1 MGDYEKFIATKSES
15 REFGGLDVGELPNGI
30 FPHQADL
37 VKWALN
43 KGRSAIFA
51 DTGLGKT
58 LMELAWAQRVS
69 QEGRVLILAPL
80 AVAQQ
85 IKREGDR
92 FGIDCEYARADD
104 PSRLI
109 TITNYEMID
118 RFDVSKFAGIVL
130 DESSILKSFNG
141 KTRTMLIESF
151 ANTPYRLAATATPA
165 PNDHTELGN
174 HSEFLGV
181 KTRTE
186 MLAEYFVHDGG
197 STQNWRVKG
206 HAIGAFWKWVATW
219 GAVVSSPADLGHDES
234 MYVLPPLNMHDVII
248 NIDNHD
254 MRATGML
261 FPDDARTLNEQRAVR
276 RETVGIRA
284 AKAAEIVGIDD
295 PAIVWCELNRE
306 ADEVTAAIPG
316 AIQVKGADS
325 PESKTDALL
334 GFVNGDYRVLVTKP
348 SIAGHGLNF
357 QHCSTEVFAGASHS
371 FEQTYQAIRR
381 CWRFGQTKTVN
392 VYMIRTPMERTIVE
406 NYRRKEA
413 DAARMG
419 AEMAAHVMES
429 VRAEVVGAAVKEW
442 NEYRP
447 AVSMSVPEWI
457 GMESGK

>member
-1 MGDYEKFIATKSES
+1 MGDYEKFIAAKSES
-15 REFGGLDVGELPNGI
+15 CEFGGLDVGELPDGI

-37 VKWALN
+37 VKWALK
-43 KGRSAIFA
+43 KGRAAIFA

-58 LMELAWAQRVS
+58 LMELAWARRVS
-69 QEGRVLILAPL
+69 REGRVLILAPL

-92 FGIDCEYARADD
+92 FGIDCEYARTDD
-104 PSRLI
+104 PARLI

-151 ANTPYRLAATATPA
+151 ARTPYRLAATATPA

-206 HAIGAFWKWVATW
+206 HAVGAFWKWVATW
-219 GAVVSSPADLGHDES
+219 GAVVSSPADLGHDDS
-234 MYVLPPLNMHDVII
+234 MYVLPPLTMHDVII
-248 NIDNHD
+248 DIDNHD

-276 RETVGIRA
+276 RETVSLRA
-284 AKAAEIVGIDD
+284 AKAAEIVGTEE

-316 AIQVKGADS
+316 AIQVKGSDS

-348 SIAGHGLNF
+348 SIAAHGLNL
-357 QHCSTEVFAGASHS
+357 QHCCTEVFAGASHS

-381 CWRFGQTKTVN
+381 VWRFGQTRPVN

-419 AEMAAHVMES
+419 AEMAVHVKDS
-429 VRAEVVGAAVKEW
+429 VRAEVVGATVKEW
-442 NEYRP
+442 NDYNP
-447 AVSMSVPEWI
+447 TIKMSVPEWI
-457 GMESGK
+457 GMESGR